1 MGCDMLTINK
11 DDIASVDELSLT
23 AEEKA
28 NLKLLNIRDGTLI
41 SVVDKK
47 KLVGSLVL
55 PDSVTEIGEEV
66 FSGCTGLTHVVIP
79 NSVTKIGGGAFNE
92 CSSLTSVAI
101 PDSIT
106 EISW

>member
-1 MGCDMLTINK
+1 MFYTDDRKPLSLFAMECDMPAINK

-23 AEEKA
+23 VEEKA
-28 NLKLLNIRDGTLI
+28 NLKLLNIRDGILV

-66 FSGCTGLTHVVIP
+66 EENLQCKLMLKVLLTFLLP
-79 NSVTKIGGGAFNE
+79 F
-92 CSSLTSVAI
+92 
-101 PDSIT
+101 
-106 EISW
+106 